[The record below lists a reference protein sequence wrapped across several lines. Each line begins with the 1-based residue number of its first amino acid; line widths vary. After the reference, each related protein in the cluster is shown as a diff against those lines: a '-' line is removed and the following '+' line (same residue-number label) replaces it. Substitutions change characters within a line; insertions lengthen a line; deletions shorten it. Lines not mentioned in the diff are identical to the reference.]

1 MPLCKVRLR
10 TIISTKRCERTPIRT
25 ANNGIIPDRAR
36 SSTTCNA
43 KVSELDATILVGQN
57 VRALDVS
64 VDDTLVVEIDE
75 SLENLRNVH
84 SDEGLRELAKLLAYI
99 VEGPVLTEP
108 ALGKVACSEDW
119 GQYAL

>member
-25 ANNGIIPDRAR
+25 ANNGIIPDCTR

-43 KVSELDATILVGQN
+43 EVSELDAAILVGQN
-57 VRALDVS
+57 IRALDVS

-84 SDEGLRELAKLLAYI
+84 SDEGLRELAKLLAYV
-99 VEGPVLTEP
+99 VEGTVLAEP
-108 ALGKVACSEDW
+108 IHTTT
-119 GQYAL
+119 